1 MLTGMTKRFLP
12 YEPTVLPLPSVPEL
26 PGQAKSAQPCSHT
39 AEGTVLCHALCP
51 LAASGVSTFRR
62 APPTARSRLSSACG
76 RFTRHGH
83 VVTAAPFSNR
93 ESEAPWTGRN
103 VHCTLRCLL
112 IGQPFDV
119 SAGGAIPAAAWPL
132 TWTQYCAVLCVT
144 RWRALGCTALG
155 RGATKAR
162 IINKSQFLFFLRVF
176 PRIRKQQIQK
186 ADQ

>member
-12 YEPTVLPLPSVPEL
+12 YERTVLPLPSVPE
-26 PGQAKSAQPCSHT
+26 PSGQAKQVQPCRHT
-39 AEGTVLCHALCP
+39 AEGTVPCHALCP

-112 IGQPFDV
+112 IGQPLAV
-119 SAGGAIPAAAWPL
+119 SAEGAIPAAAWPL
-132 TWTQYCAVLCVT
+132 TWTQCWSVLCCAVRHT
-144 RWRALGCTALG
+144 MARS
-155 RGATKAR
+155 RGATKVR